1 MKQIRLAAFAA
12 AATSAAVL
20 AAADSPRPSP
30 AESAVVSDGK
40 PACVRCVPMPDVDK
54 VELEGEYPGHLQDV
68 CRDDAGFLYWSHT
81 HYILKTDMRGKVL
94 VKAAVEGHN
103 AGCEV
108 KDGVLY
114 VAVCPLQNKTGG
126 QTTPECRLQINEYDA
141 ETLALRSKHVLPVN
155 DRAGSLAILED
166 GSFVVGCL
174 RPKDILPSQA
184 RFHHVGR
191 DFSLKSTHLLD
202 NVNVRLGIEVIKRR
216 GDTLFMMLC
225 GSPTVKV
232 DAKTFAETGRLEYR
246 GGQTGLIF
254 DGDYYWRGY
263 IRQPE
268 GSKVWK
274 SWIKRCRVEDFMRE
288 PSPSESAGGKGGE
301 G

>member
-1 MKQIRLAAFAA
+1 M
-12 AATSAAVL
+12 
-20 AAADSPRPSP
+20 
-30 AESAVVSDGK
+30 
-40 PACVRCVPMPDVDK
+40 
-54 VELEGEYPGHLQDV
+54 
-68 CRDDAGFLYWSHT
+68 
-81 HYILKTDMRGKVL
+81 
-94 VKAAVEGHN
+94 
-103 AGCEV
+103 

-114 VAVCPLQNKTGG
+114 VAVCPHQNTTGG

-141 ETLALRSKHVLPVN
+141 ETLALRAKHVLPVN

-191 DFSLKSTHLLD
+191 DFSLKSTHLLE

-232 DAKTFAETGRLEYR
+232 DAKTFKETGRLEYR
-246 GGQTGLIF
+246 GGQTGLFF
-254 DGDYYWRGY
+254 DGDYCWRGY

-268 GSKVWK
+268 GGKVWK
-274 SWIKRCRVEDFMRE
+274 SWIKRCRVEDFMRDGGQ
-288 PSPSESAGGKGGE
+288 PSGRR
-301 G
+301 